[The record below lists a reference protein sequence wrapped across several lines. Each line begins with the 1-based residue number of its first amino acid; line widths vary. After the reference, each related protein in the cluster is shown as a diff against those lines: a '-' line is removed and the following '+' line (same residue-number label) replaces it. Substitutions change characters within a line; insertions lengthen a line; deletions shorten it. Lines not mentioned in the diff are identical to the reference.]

1 MVTSSC
7 VGPIPPL
14 VKTHRADARQ
24 RRSASMISGISS
36 GTASIRRSSAPS
48 VRSSRARKG
57 PFSSVTFAERISL
70 PMTTIAAVV
79 TGLGPCARE
88 SGSVPPGGTLFD
100 PATASPPPG
109 WSSLPPGPPN
119 SGGGRVFHRI
129 LIANRGEIALR
140 IIRAA
145 RELGIETVA
154 VHSTADSNSLH
165 VRFADQS
172 ICIGPPPSRE
182 SYLNIPALLS
192 AAEVSGADA
201 IHPGYGF
208 LSENAEFAE
217 MVSHSGLGWIG
228 PRPEMIRMMGNKI
241 RAKEAMKEAGL
252 PQLPGSEGVVRD
264 ERELTR
270 LAEKVGFPVIL
281 KAASGGGGRGM
292 KIVRE
297 REQLAQMY
305 RTASAE
311 ALAAFGNGDMYVERY
326 VERPRHIEIQI
337 VADEHGDVVH
347 FGERECSVQRR
358 HQKML
363 EESPSPAL
371 NDRLRERMGRV
382 AVEAMKKIRYNN
394 LGTIEFLLDERGEFF
409 FMEMNTRIQV
419 EHPVTES
426 VTGIDL
432 VKEQIRLAAGE
443 ELGRTQKS
451 ILLRGHAIELRINAE
466 DPVTFAPSPGL
477 ITAYHAPGGLGVRVD
492 SVAYEQ
498 YRVLPFYDSM
508 VAKMIVTADSRP
520 AAIMRARRAL
530 QEYVVEGI
538 KTNIPFHKKLLLYE
552 PFVQGRYDTRLVEKL
567 LADNPN

>member
-1 MVTSSC
+1 V
-7 VGPIPPL
+7 
-14 VKTHRADARQ
+14 
-24 RRSASMISGISS
+24 
-36 GTASIRRSSAPS
+36 
-48 VRSSRARKG
+48 
-57 PFSSVTFAERISL
+57 FSK
-70 PMTTIAAVV
+70 
-79 TGLGPCARE
+79 
-88 SGSVPPGGTLFD
+88 
-100 PATASPPPG
+100 
-109 WSSLPPGPPN
+109 
-119 SGGGRVFHRI
+119 I

-145 RELGIETVA
+145 RELGIKTVA
-154 VHSTADSNSLH
+154 VHSTADVHSLH
-165 VRFADQS
+165 VRFADES
-172 ICIGPPPSRE
+172 LCIGPPSSKE

-217 MVSHSGLGWIG
+217 MVQHSGLGWIG
-228 PRPEMIRMMGNKI
+228 PRPEMIRLMGNKV

-252 PQLPGSEGVVRD
+252 PQLPGSEGVVKD
-264 ERELTR
+264 ERDLGR

-281 KAASGGGGRGM
+281 KAAAGGGGRGM

-297 REQLAQMY
+297 KEQLQQMF

-326 VERPRHIEIQI
+326 VEHPRHIEIQV
-337 VADEHGDVVH
+337 VADERGNIIHL
-347 FGERECSVQRR
+347 GERECSVQRR
-358 HQKML
+358 HQKIL
-363 EESPSPAL
+363 EEAPSPAL
-371 NDRLRERMGRV
+371 NERLRERMGRV
-382 AVEAMKKIRYNN
+382 AVEAMRKIRYNN
-394 LGTIEFLLDERGEFF
+394 VGTIEFLLDERGEFF

-419 EHPVTES
+419 EHPITEA

-432 VKEQIRLAAGE
+432 LREQIRLAAGE

-451 ILLRGHAIELRINAE
+451 ILMRGHAIEMRINAE
-466 DPVTFAPSPGL
+466 DPETFAPSPGL

-508 VAKMIVTADSRP
+508 VAKLIVTADSRP

-538 KTNIPFHKKLLLYE
+538 KTNIPLHKRLLQFE
-552 PFVQGRYDTRLVEKL
+552 PFVQGRYDTRTIERL
-567 LADNPN
+567 LAEQGPIADAAAG

>member
-1 MVTSSC
+1 M
-7 VGPIPPL
+7 
-14 VKTHRADARQ
+14 
-24 RRSASMISGISS
+24 
-36 GTASIRRSSAPS
+36 
-48 VRSSRARKG
+48 
-57 PFSSVTFAERISL
+57 
-70 PMTTIAAVV
+70 
-79 TGLGPCARE
+79 
-88 SGSVPPGGTLFD
+88 
-100 PATASPPPG
+100 
-109 WSSLPPGPPN
+109 
-119 SGGGRVFHRI
+119 FHKI
-129 LIANRGEIALR
+129 LIANRAEIALR

-154 VHSTADSNSLH
+154 VHSTADANSLH
-165 VRFADQS
+165 VRFADEAL
-172 ICIGPPPSRE
+172 CIGPPPSKE
-182 SYLNIPALLS
+182 SYLNIPAILS

-217 MVSHSGLGWIG
+217 MVQHSGLGWIG
-228 PRPEMIRMMGNKI
+228 PRPEMIRMMGNKV
-241 RAKEAMKEAGL
+241 RAKEAMREAGL
-252 PQLPGSEGVVRD
+252 PQLPGSEGVVTD
-264 ERELTR
+264 ERDLVR

-281 KAASGGGGRGM
+281 KAAAGGGGRGM

-297 REQLAQMY
+297 KEQLAQMF

-326 VERPRHIEIQI
+326 VEHPRHIEIQI
-337 VADEHGDVVH
+337 VADEHGNIVH

-371 NDRLRERMGRV
+371 NERLRERMGRI

-443 ELGRTQKS
+443 ELGRSQKS
-451 ILLRGHAIELRINAE
+451 ITLRGHSIELRINAE

-538 KTNIPFHKKLLLYE
+538 KTNIPFHKRLLQFE
-552 PFVQGRYDTRLVEKL
+552 PFVQGRYDTRTAERL
-567 LADNPN
+567 LAEAAPPGG

>member
-1 MVTSSC
+1 M
-7 VGPIPPL
+7 
-14 VKTHRADARQ
+14 
-24 RRSASMISGISS
+24 
-36 GTASIRRSSAPS
+36 
-48 VRSSRARKG
+48 RSSRTAAR
-57 PFSSVTFAERISL
+57 SSTESR
-70 PMTTIAAVV
+70 
-79 TGLGPCARE
+79 C
-88 SGSVPPGGTLFD
+88 SGSSRSERSAAD
-100 PATASPPPG
+100 EM
-109 WSSLPPGPPN
+109 
-119 SGGGRVFHRI
+119 FHKI

-140 IIRAA
+140 VIRAA
-145 RELGIETVA
+145 RELGVETVA

-172 ICIGPPPSRE
+172 LCIGPPPSKE
-182 SYLNIPALLS
+182 SYLNIPAILS

-217 MVSHSGLGWIG
+217 MVQHSGLGWIG
-228 PRPEMIRMMGNKI
+228 PRPEMIRMMGNKV
-241 RAKEAMKEAGL
+241 RAKEAMREAAP
-252 PQLPGSEGVVRD
+252 PQLPGSDGVVND
-264 ERELTR
+264 ERDLVR
-270 LAEKVGFPVIL
+270 LAERIGFPVIL
-281 KAASGGGGRGM
+281 KAAAGGGGRGM

-297 REQLAQMY
+297 KEQLAQMY

-311 ALAAFGNGDMYVERY
+311 ALAAFGNGEVYVERY

-337 VADEHGDVVH
+337 VADEHGNVVH

-371 NDRLRERMGRV
+371 NERLRERMGRV

-394 LGTIEFLLDERGEFF
+394 LGTVEFLLDERGEFF

-443 ELGRTQKS
+443 ELGRSPKS
-451 ILLRGHAIELRINAE
+451 IALRGHAIELRINAE

-477 ITAYHAPGGLGVRVD
+477 ITAYNAPGGLGVRID
-492 SVAYEQ
+492 SAAYEQ

-508 VAKMIVTADSRP
+508 VAKLIVYADSRP
-520 AAIMRARRAL
+520 AAIMRMRRAL
-530 QEYVVEGI
+530 GEYLVEGF
-538 KTNIPFHKKLLLYE
+538 KKNIAFPRKL
-552 PFVQGRYDTRLVEKL
+552 
-567 LADNPN
+567 

>member
-1 MVTSSC
+1 M
-7 VGPIPPL
+7 
-14 VKTHRADARQ
+14 
-24 RRSASMISGISS
+24 
-36 GTASIRRSSAPS
+36 
-48 VRSSRARKG
+48 
-57 PFSSVTFAERISL
+57 
-70 PMTTIAAVV
+70 
-79 TGLGPCARE
+79 
-88 SGSVPPGGTLFD
+88 
-100 PATASPPPG
+100 
-109 WSSLPPGPPN
+109 
-119 SGGGRVFHRI
+119 FHRI

-154 VHSTADSNSLH
+154 VHSTADVSSLH

-172 ICIGPPPSRE
+172 ICIGPPPSKE

-192 AAEVSGADA
+192 AAEISGADA

-217 MVSHSGLGWIG
+217 MVLHSGLGWIG

-252 PQLPGSEGVVRD
+252 PQLPGSEGVVQD
-264 ERELTR
+264 ERDLVR

-281 KAASGGGGRGM
+281 KAAAGGGGRGM

-297 REQLAQMY
+297 KEQLAQGF

-337 VADEHGDVVH
+337 VADEHGNIIH
-347 FGERECSVQRR
+347 LGERECSVQRR

-363 EESPSPAL
+363 EEAPSPAL
-371 NDRLRERMGRV
+371 NDKLRERMGRV
-382 AVEAMKKIRYNN
+382 AVEAMRRVKYNN
-394 LGTIEFLLDERGEFF
+394 VGTIEFLLDERSDFY

-432 VKEQIRLAAGE
+432 LKEQIRLASGE

-451 ILLRGHAIELRINAE
+451 IVMKGHSIECRVNAE

-477 ITAYHAPGGLGVRVD
+477 ITAYNPPGGLGVRID
-492 SVAYEQ
+492 SGAYEQ
-498 YRVLPFYDSM
+498 YRVLPYYDSM
-508 VAKMIVTADSRP
+508 VAKLIVFADSRP
-520 AAIMRARRAL
+520 AAIMRMRRAL
-530 QEYVVEGI
+530 EEYIVEGI
-538 KTNIPFHKKLLLYE
+538 KTNIPFHKKLLMYE

-567 LADNPN
+567 LAENPA

>member
-1 MVTSSC
+1 M
-7 VGPIPPL
+7 
-14 VKTHRADARQ
+14 
-24 RRSASMISGISS
+24 
-36 GTASIRRSSAPS
+36 
-48 VRSSRARKG
+48 
-57 PFSSVTFAERISL
+57 
-70 PMTTIAAVV
+70 
-79 TGLGPCARE
+79 
-88 SGSVPPGGTLFD
+88 
-100 PATASPPPG
+100 
-109 WSSLPPGPPN
+109 
-119 SGGGRVFHRI
+119 FHKI
-129 LIANRGEIALR
+129 LIANRAEIALR

-145 RELGIETVA
+145 RELGIQTVA
-154 VHSTADSNSLH
+154 VHSTADASSLH
-165 VRFADQS
+165 VKFADES
-172 ICIGPPPSRE
+172 LCIGPPPSKE
-182 SYLNIPALLS
+182 SYLNIPAILS

-217 MVSHSGLGWIG
+217 MVQHSGLAWIG
-228 PRPEMIRMMGNKI
+228 PRPEMIRMMGNKV
-241 RAKEAMKEAGL
+241 RAKEAMREAGL
-252 PQLPGSEGVVRD
+252 PQLPGSDGVVRD

-281 KAASGGGGRGM
+281 KAAAGGGGRGM

-337 VADEHGDVVH
+337 VADERGEIVH

-371 NDRLRERMGRV
+371 NDKLRERMGRV
-382 AVEAMKKIRYNN
+382 AVEAMRKVRYNN
-394 LGTIEFLLDERGEFF
+394 LGTIEFLLDERGDFF

-443 ELGRTQKS
+443 DLGRSQKS
-451 ILLRGHAIELRINAE
+451 IAIRGHAIEMRVNAE
-466 DPVTFAPSPGL
+466 DPETFAPSPGL

-508 VAKMIVTADSRP
+508 VAKLIVTADSRP
-520 AAIMRARRAL
+520 AAIMRGRRAL
-530 QEYVVEGI
+530 QEYIVEGI
-538 KTNIPFHKKLLLYE
+538 KTNIPFHKRLLQFE
-552 PFVQGRYDTRLVEKL
+552 PFVQGRYDTRTVERL
-567 LADNPN
+567 LAETVPTAS

>member
-1 MVTSSC
+1 M
-7 VGPIPPL
+7 
-14 VKTHRADARQ
+14 
-24 RRSASMISGISS
+24 
-36 GTASIRRSSAPS
+36 
-48 VRSSRARKG
+48 
-57 PFSSVTFAERISL
+57 
-70 PMTTIAAVV
+70 
-79 TGLGPCARE
+79 
-88 SGSVPPGGTLFD
+88 
-100 PATASPPPG
+100 
-109 WSSLPPGPPN
+109 
-119 SGGGRVFHRI
+119 FHRI

-154 VHSTADSNSLH
+154 VHSTADASSLH

-172 ICIGPPPSRE
+172 FCIGPPPSKE
-182 SYLNIPALLS
+182 SYLNMPALLS

-217 MVSHSGLGWIG
+217 MVMHSGLGWIG

-252 PQLPGSEGVVRD
+252 PLLPGSEGVVHE
-264 ERELTR
+264 ERELVR
-270 LAEKVGFPVIL
+270 LAEKIGYPVIL
-281 KAASGGGGRGM
+281 KAAAGGGGRGM

-297 REQLAQMY
+297 KEQIAPMY

-337 VADEHGDVVH
+337 VADEHGNIVH

-363 EESPSPAL
+363 EEAPSPAL

-382 AVEAMKKIRYNN
+382 AVEAMRKVKYNN
-394 LGTIEFLLDERGEFF
+394 VGTIEFLLDERSDFY

-419 EHPVTES
+419 EHPVTEA

-432 VKEQIRLAAGE
+432 LKEQIRLAAGE

-451 ILLRGHAIELRINAE
+451 ITLKGHSIECRINAE
-466 DPVTFAPSPGL
+466 DPTTFAPSPGL
-477 ITAYHAPGGLGVRVD
+477 ITAYNPPGGLGVRID
-492 SVAYEQ
+492 SGAYEQ
-498 YRVLPFYDSM
+498 YRVLPYYDSM
-508 VAKMIVTADSRP
+508 VAKLIVQADSRP
-520 AAIMRARRAL
+520 AAIMRMRRAL
-530 QEYVVEGI
+530 EEYIVEGI
-538 KTNIPFHKKLLLYE
+538 KTNIPFHKKLLMYE

-567 LADNPN
+567 LAENPV

>member
-1 MVTSSC
+1 M
-7 VGPIPPL
+7 
-14 VKTHRADARQ
+14 
-24 RRSASMISGISS
+24 
-36 GTASIRRSSAPS
+36 
-48 VRSSRARKG
+48 
-57 PFSSVTFAERISL
+57 
-70 PMTTIAAVV
+70 
-79 TGLGPCARE
+79 
-88 SGSVPPGGTLFD
+88 
-100 PATASPPPG
+100 
-109 WSSLPPGPPN
+109 
-119 SGGGRVFHRI
+119 FHRI

-140 IIRAA
+140 VIRAA

-154 VHSTADSNSLH
+154 VHSTADASSLH

-172 ICIGPPPSRE
+172 ICIGPPPSKE

-192 AAEVSGADA
+192 AAEISGADA

-217 MVSHSGLGWIG
+217 MVLHSGLGWIG

-241 RAKEAMKEAGL
+241 RAKVAMKEAGL
-252 PQLPGSEGVVRD
+252 PQLPGSEGIVND
-264 ERELTR
+264 ERDLVK

-281 KAASGGGGRGM
+281 KAAAGGGGRGL

-297 REQLAQMY
+297 KEQLAPGY

-337 VADEHGDVVH
+337 VADEHGNIIH
-347 FGERECSVQRR
+347 LGERECSVQRR

-363 EESPSPAL
+363 EEAPSPAL
-371 NDRLRERMGRV
+371 NDKLRERMGRV
-382 AVEAMKKIRYNN
+382 AVEAMKRVKYNN
-394 LGTIEFLLDERGEFF
+394 VGTIEFLLDERGDFY

-432 VKEQIRLAAGE
+432 LKEQIRLASGE

-451 ILLRGHAIELRINAE
+451 IVMKGHSIECRVNAE

-477 ITAYHAPGGLGVRVD
+477 ITAYNPPGGLGVRID
-492 SVAYEQ
+492 SGAYEQ
-498 YRVLPFYDSM
+498 YRVLPYYDSM
-508 VAKMIVTADSRP
+508 VAKLIVFADSRP
-520 AAIMRARRAL
+520 AAIMRMRRAL
-530 QEYVVEGI
+530 EEYIVEGI
-538 KTNIPFHKKLLLYE
+538 KTNIPFHKKLLMYE

-567 LADNPN
+567 LAENPA